1 MNAPQIWIFTP
12 LAFSIFIFLI
22 RKKRLLAIY
31 LAGGLCTFLAILAF
45 TVKIGQVFPMGPSSW
60 EINST
65 MNILGRAFIL
75 EDGDRTLIALI
86 YGMGA
91 VWFFGSRI
99 SATNNEF
106 TPNGLGI
113 IALLTAAFSVQPFL
127 YSALIIEIA
136 VLISIPMLIQPSNLL
151 EIGVS
156 RYLIFQT
163 IAMPFILLAG
173 WGFEQATISS
183 NSAQINLFSAV
194 LLGFG
199 FSLWLAVFPFYTW
212 VPLLAETG
220 HPYAAGFIFALFP
233 TTVQL
238 ILVDF
243 INNYSWL
250 RSTAIINSASQLMGV
265 VMIVISGLWA
275 AFHKS
280 LLRLFGYL
288 VLVDIGFS
296 LIAFS
301 SNSHVGWEIYFAAI
315 LPRLLSIAICSL
327 AISILRGQR
336 VTLHLDSMKGQFYST
351 PIAIIAFLIG
361 WFSLSGF
368 PLFPGFPLRLG
379 LLMNLSE
386 NALVLSIWAV
396 FGMFGLYFASFRMI
410 SVFFSHSG
418 DRRIIV
424 NETPIQ
430 AIFLGI
436 GIIILFYLGLF
447 PGVPN
452 QIFTPVLEVYKN
464 LP

>member
-1 MNAPQIWIFTP
+1 LNAPQIWIFAP
-12 LAFSIFIFLI
+12 LAFSILIFVI
-22 RKKRLLAIY
+22 RKKQLLAIY
-31 LAGGLCTFLAILAF
+31 LAGGLCAFLAILAF
-45 TVKIGQVFPMGPSSW
+45 TVKIGQVFPMGPTSL

-65 MNILGRAFIL
+65 MDILGRAFIL

-86 YGMGA
+86 YGIGA
-91 VWFFGSRI
+91 VWFLGSKI
-99 SATNNEF
+99 AATNIEF

-113 IALLTAAFSVQPFL
+113 LALLTAAFSVQPFL

-136 VLISIPMLIQPSNLL
+136 VLISIPMLIQPAKYL
-151 EIGVS
+151 EIGIS
-156 RYLIFQT
+156 RFLIFQT
-163 IAMPFILLAG
+163 LAMPFILLAG

-183 NSAQINLFSAV
+183 NSAQINMFSAV

-265 VMIVISGLWA
+265 VMVVISGLWA

-288 VLVDIGFS
+288 ILVDIGFS

-301 SNSHVGWEIYFAAI
+301 VNTHVGWEIYFSAFF
-315 LPRLLSIAICSL
+315 PRLLSIAICSL
-327 AISILRGQR
+327 SISILRAQK
-336 VTLHLDSMKGQFYST
+336 VTLHLDSMKGQFYSS
-351 PIAIIAFLIG
+351 PIAIIAFLTG

-368 PLFPGFPLRLG
+368 PLFPSFPLRLG

-386 NALVLSIWAV
+386 NTLVLPIWSV
-396 FGMFGLYFASFRMI
+396 FGMFGLLFASFRMI
-410 SVFFSHSG
+410 SVFFSHTG
-418 DRRIIV
+418 NRKIV
-424 NETPIQ
+424 VSETPIQ
-430 AIFLGI
+430 VIFLGI

-447 PGVPN
+447 PGFYN